1 MSSSGYPQI
10 EFGYDDG
17 SDTDAGDEEDDHS
30 MSADGQNANGGNG
43 HNNLALTRTRSSS
56 RFQRPFK
63 TILYISMEYC
73 EKRTL
78 RDLIKREL
86 YKDKDEVWRLFRQV
100 LEALAHIHGLNVV
113 HRDLKPEN
121 VFIDAASNVRIGDFG
136 LATSGQ
142 HNISDQASAAAIHI
156 SSDLTRSI
164 GTAFY
169 VAPEV
174 RSSVGG
180 TYTNKVDMYSLGVI
194 FFEMCYRP
202 VVGMERAQV
211 VEKLRQK
218 EPALPADFNIKEEPV
233 QADIILSLLNHS
245 PKERPSSSE
254 LLQSG
259 KLPVQ
264 MESETIRQA
273 LAGLSDPKSPYYH
286 KMMSA
291 LFTQPTKQAQDLV
304 WDMGTVSHSASDL
317 LLQGLVKQRLISIF
331 RHHGAVETPR
341 SVLFPRS
348 GHYGPNVVQLL
359 NSNGNLV
366 QLPYDLTL
374 PYARTIAKHEPAV
387 QRSFAF
393 GPVFRDRQHGGQP
406 QSFGEVDFDIVS
418 TDSLDL
424 ALKEAEVIKVLDE
437 ITCSFPS
444 LEATRMCFHINHS
457 DLLSLIFNFCRIETS
472 IRQLVSDTLS
482 KLNVQQWTWQK
493 IKTELRSPL
502 IGVSATSVEDLQR
515 FDFRGMYY
523 LFRIFGLLLK
533 GFEYCLSYLFWRA
546 QVCQEPN
553 TTVLSNIPPLL
564 EDGNESDHSI
574 MPRTLFL
581 TSLVDTPAKAV
592 QKLKVIFEGTDNF
605 ERASSAIA
613 HLKDVVE
620 YAKLFDVRSKIY
632 INPLGSLKEKFCKGG
647 IIFSCLYDRKVQ
659 DVFAAGGRYD
669 SLIREHRHRTGSE
682 PPHAVG
688 FNLAWEKIARL
699 PKAGPKG
706 FLKRPEEDVP
716 GIWNTKRV
724 GITTLNPLSISLISR
739 CDPF

>member
-10 EFGYDDG
+10 EFGYDEG
-17 SDTDAGDEEDDHS
+17 SDTDASVDEDEDDQS
-30 MSADGQNANGGNG
+30 ISPEDQNSNGRNQN
-43 HNNLALTRTRSSS
+43 NNLALTRTRSSS
-56 RFQRPFK
+56 RFQRPFR

-78 RDLIKREL
+78 RDLIKRDL
-86 YKDKDEVWRLFRQV
+86 YKDKEEVWRLFRQI
-100 LEALAHIHGLNVV
+100 LEGLAHIHGLNVV

-136 LATSGQ
+136 LATTGQ
-142 HNISDQASAAAIHI
+142 HNLSDKTSAAALHL
-156 SSDLTRSI
+156 SSDMTRSI

-180 TYTNKVDMYSLGVI
+180 TYTSKVDMYSLGVI

-211 VEKLRQK
+211 VENLRRK
-218 EPALPADFNIKEEPV
+218 EPTLPTDFDSQKEPV
-233 QADIILSLLNHS
+233 QANIILSLLNHS
-245 PKERPSSSE
+245 PKERPTSSE

-264 MESETIRQA
+264 MESETIRQT
-273 LAGLSDPKSPYYH
+273 LAGLADSKSPYYQ

-291 LFTQPTKQAQDLV
+291 LFSRPTNQAQDLA
-304 WDMGTVSHSASDL
+304 WDMGGVNHRASDL
-317 LLQGLVKQRLISIF
+317 MLQGLVKQRLIAIF

-348 GHYGPNVVQLL
+348 EHYGPNVVQLL
-359 NSNGNLV
+359 DSNGTLV

-374 PYARTIAKHEPAV
+374 PHARAIAKHEPAV

-393 GPVFRDRQHGGQP
+393 GPVFRDRQLGGQP

-444 LEATRMCFHINHS
+444 LEATQMCFHINHS
-457 DLLSLIFNFCRIETS
+457 DLLGLIFDFCRIESS

-502 IGVSATSVEDLQR
+502 IGVSATSVDDLQR
-515 FDFRGMYY
+515 FDFRGMVYY
-523 LFRIFGLLLK
+523 
-533 GFEYCLSYLFWRA
+533 C
-546 QVCQEPN
+546 
-553 TTVLSNIPPLL
+553 
-564 EDGNESDHSI
+564 
-574 MPRTLFL
+574 
-581 TSLVDTPAKAV
+581 
-592 QKLKVIFEGTDNF
+592 
-605 ERASSAIA
+605 
-613 HLKDVVE
+613 
-620 YAKLFDVRSKIY
+620 
-632 INPLGSLKEKFCKGG
+632 
-647 IIFSCLYDRKVQ
+647 
-659 DVFAAGGRYD
+659 
-669 SLIREHRHRTGSE
+669 
-682 PPHAVG
+682 
-688 FNLAWEKIARL
+688 
-699 PKAGPKG
+699 
-706 FLKRPEEDVP
+706 
-716 GIWNTKRV
+716 
-724 GITTLNPLSISLISR
+724 
-739 CDPF
+739 